1 MLADVAEM
9 PRSAL
14 FPINWEALYDSLL
27 SALLSRGT
35 SISQRIGQP
44 LELWSILVL
53 AFLSMLSRAFAPFEK
68 ILATAA
74 YKDTR
79 QRVKR
84 IAPLMVSRLFGMMSL
99 PLPAS
104 DKDL

>member
-35 SISQRIGQP
+35 SISQRICQP
-44 LELWSILVL
+44 LELLSILVL
-53 AFLSMLSRAFAPFEK
+53 AFLSMLSRAFAPFKE

-84 IAPLMVSRLFGMMSL
+84 IEPLVVTRLLSRMFL
-99 PLPAS
+99 PIPSS
-104 DKDL
+104 DR